1 MNNSLVNRSKRIG
14 AFLLAALLAAPGF
27 LNGAEQGK
35 GKKGCAE
42 AAKEEQQR
50 AEAIRKVCR
59 AAGIGPGN
67 AIADIGCGGGV
78 DTVTFAS
85 VVGPTGK
92 VYAEEIASD
101 SLTNM
106 IQKVRALNLEQVVPV
121 LGRSADPCLPLGAL
135 DLEYMHF
142 VFHHFAHPREMLHQ
156 LWLGLKPGGLLVIID
171 REKGPL
177 KVWVEDETREKKHN
191 WTGETTVVRLA
202 RESGFLFEE
211 ALEDVWF
218 EKEPFVLAFRKPAK
232 PTAAVLD
239 PDPALPFK
247 ADAVVKTLALA
258 KGKHAKL
265 AFFGLDQ
272 SRMLLPALQKKL
284 GPGAAIYDVLIEEW
298 ATSTNE
304 IAPTPPGVKAQV
316 LRTAAGKLPP
326 SADQLTFSGVVF
338 ADAYHRIWDPAKLL
352 AQLREKLPKSGW
364 VVVLDRNGPA
374 GEARRVAGHRRHIA
388 PALVREDFA
397 RAGFELVS
405 ELKPPAPDRFL
416 LRFRVRGG

>member
-1 MNNSLVNRSKRIG
+1 MNNALMNRSKRVG
-14 AFLLAALLAAPGF
+14 AFLLAALLVAPGF
-27 LNGAEQGK
+27 LKAAEEGK
-35 GKKGCAE
+35 GKEACAE
-42 AAKEEQQR
+42 EAKNEQQR

-59 AAGIGPGN
+59 ALGIGPGN
-67 AIADIGCGGGV
+67 AVADIGCGEGV

-85 VVGPTGK
+85 VVGPRGK
-92 VYAEEIASD
+92 VYAEEIAPGA
-101 SLTNM
+101 LTNM

-121 LGRSADPCLPLGAL
+121 LGQSADPCLPPGVL
-135 DLEYMHF
+135 DLEYMHY
-142 VFHHFAHPREMLHQ
+142 VFHHFSHPREMLRR

-177 KVWVEDETREKKHN
+177 KVWVEDETREKNHN

-218 EKEPFVLAFRKPAK
+218 EKEPFVLVFRKPAR

-247 ADAVVKTLALA
+247 ADAVVRRLAIP
-258 KGKHAKL
+258 KGKQAKL

-272 SRMLLPALQKKL
+272 SRVLLPALQKKL
-284 GPGAAIYDVLIEEW
+284 GRGGTIYDVLIEEW

-304 IAPTPPGVKAQV
+304 IPPTPSGVKVGV

-326 SADQLTFSGVVF
+326 SASQLTFNAVVF
-338 ADAYHRIWDPAKLL
+338 ADAYHRLWDPAKLL
-352 AQLREKLPKSGW
+352 AQLRAELAKNGW

-374 GEARRVAGHRRHIA
+374 GEARRFAGHRRHIA
-388 PALVREDFA
+388 PSLVREEFA

-416 LRFRVRGG
+416 LRFRVRGR